1 MSNLHPVSNPCKAAV
16 IGWPLTHTLS
26 PVIHS
31 HWMAAYDVNGVYEKM
46 PVAPDDLEAALGKFR
61 AEGYVGFNIT
71 VPHKEAIIPHLD
83 KVAPLARLMGAVN
96 TVKIDEN
103 GVATGFN
110 TDGIGLVAN
119 LQKSVDSWPKDKP
132 ALVLGA
138 GGAARAAALG
148 LLNEDLPF
156 VMISN
161 RTREKAEAVAAQVGR
176 GRMVVID
183 WESRHEAAASAGLVV
198 NTTVLGMHGNPPL
211 DVDLSGAGKDTVV
224 YDIVYQPLVTPLL
237 TEAAAH
243 GLRTVTGLGMLVYQ
257 AAAAFK
263 IWFDIMPEYDEALRE
278 RLEAVFR

>member
-1 MSNLHPVSNPCKAAV
+1 MTTQKKAAV

-26 PVIHS
+26 PVIHN
-31 HWMAAYDVNGVYEKM
+31 HWMTNHGVEGVYEKI
-46 PVAPDDLEAALGKFR
+46 PVAPDALESTVHGLK
-61 AEGYVGFNIT
+61 AEGYVGFNVT
-71 VPHKEAIIPHLD
+71 VPHKEAIIPYLD
-83 KVAPLARLMGAVN
+83 KIAPLARLMGAVN

-103 GVATGFN
+103 GMTTGFN

-119 LQKSVDSWPKDKP
+119 LQKSVASWPKDKP

-161 RTREKAEAVAAQVGR
+161 RTRAKAEAVAAEVGR
-176 GRMVVID
+176 GRMVVSD
-183 WESRHEAAASAGLVV
+183 WDNRHEAASSAGLIV

-211 DVDLSGAGKDTVV
+211 DVDLSKAGKDTVV
-224 YDIVYQPLVTPLL
+224 YDIVYQPLITPLL
-237 TEAAAH
+237 EHAAEH

-263 IWFDIMPEYDEALRE
+263 IWFDVMPEYDEGLKD

>member
-1 MSNLHPVSNPCKAAV
+1 MTTLKKAAV

-26 PVIHS
+26 PVIHN
-31 HWMAAYDVNGVYEKM
+31 HWMANHGVEGVYEKI
-46 PVAPDDLEAALGKFR
+46 PVAPDALESTVLKLK
-61 AEGYVGFNIT
+61 AEGYVGFNVT
-71 VPHKEAIIPHLD
+71 VPHKEAIIPYLD
-83 KVAPLARLMGAVN
+83 KIAPLARLMGAVN

-103 GVATGFN
+103 GVTTGFN

-119 LQKSVDSWPKDKP
+119 LQKSVASWPKDKP

-161 RTREKAEAVAAQVGR
+161 RTRAKAEAVAAEVGR
-176 GRMVVID
+176 GRMVVSD
-183 WESRHEAAASAGLVV
+183 WDNRHEAASSAGLIV

-211 DVDLSGAGKDTVV
+211 DVDLSKAGKDTVV
-224 YDIVYQPLVTPLL
+224 YDIVYQPLITPLL
-237 TEAAAH
+237 EHAAEH
-243 GLRTVTGLGMLVYQ
+243 GLRTVTGLGMLVFQ

-263 IWFDIMPEYDEALRE
+263 IWFDVMPEYDEALKD

>member
-1 MSNLHPVSNPCKAAV
+1 MSNPHKAAV

-31 HWMAAYDVNGVYEKM
+31 HWMATHGVDGVYEKM
-46 PVAPDDLEAALGKFR
+46 PVAPDDLGSAINKMKM
-61 AEGYVGFNIT
+61 EGYVGFNIT
-71 VPHKEAIIPHLD
+71 VPHKEMIIPHLD

-103 GVATGFN
+103 GVITGFN

-119 LQKSVDSWPKDKP
+119 LQKSVASWPKDKP

-161 RTREKAEAVAAQVGR
+161 RTREKAETVAAEVGR

-183 WESRHEAAASAGLVV
+183 WNSRHEAAASSGLIV
-198 NTTVLGMHGNPPL
+198 NTTVLGMHGNPAL
-211 DVDLSGAGKDTVV
+211 DVDLSRAGKDTVV
-224 YDIVYQPLVTPLL
+224 YDIVYQPLITPLL
-237 TEAAAH
+237 NEAAER

-263 IWFDIMPEYDEALRE
+263 IWFDIMPEYDDVLKE